1 MWYAVVA
8 KGVWLQ
14 FTAITFS
21 LFSKGMYVMFH
32 YLKGVPF
39 ETMDQNSN
47 RFKTSWEQI
56 DNGEQFT
63 ATRKFLI
70 MVPIVL

>member
-1 MWYAVVA
+1 
-8 KGVWLQ
+8 
-14 FTAITFS
+14 
-21 LFSKGMYVMFH
+21 MFH